1 MRYSAREHQRGS
13 PGVACYLATEPIRGR
28 SRGWA
33 GARRLGPTELVI
45 GLTVLGAILR
55 FATLDVQSIWSDEA
69 ATVILVQRGLG
80 GLLSHISTSETTPP
94 LYFVLMWAWTKVFG
108 TGMLEYRSLSA
119 LAGTLTIPVVY
130 LAGRQVSTR
139 VGVWAAALTTVSPA
153 MYYYSQEARSYALLI
168 LFSAGALVFW
178 QRALRTPSART
189 LAGWTAMSILA
200 LLTHYF
206 AAFLFIAQAAMLI
219 QRLGWRRVFLPWAGA
234 VALVGLALVPL
245 ARAQTQHVLAGSNGS
260 WIEGVPL
267 LSRFA
272 QVPKQFLVGLYSPVE
287 VFSTLLVGLLALAAI
302 VLLIRRGEKRELQL
316 ARELAIMAVVA
327 LLIPAVLSVT
337 HIEDVFNGRNVMGTW
352 VAWVLVLATGVGIAR
367 AGATGALLGG
377 AICALS
383 LLVIAG
389 VNLIP
394 GYQRSDWRGIARTLQ
409 SSAPAATRVI
419 VAPELGAAPLFI
431 YMPTAANISTP
442 SIAAHEVAFV
452 ALSTPRTGRAPSP
465 PVVPTSPPPGFRL
478 VSVQRSESFAV
489 SRFRAPGTATVSV
502 RALRGIAREAKAEV
516 FLQR

>member
-1 MRYSAREHQRGS
+1 MSTSAVPPASPALPQQPEPARE
-13 PGVACYLATEPIRGR
+13 R
-28 SRGWA
+28 SRGL
-33 GARRLGPTELVI
+33 ARTRGLGLTELVI
-45 GLTVLGAILR
+45 ALTVLGGILR

-80 GLLSHISTSETTPP
+80 GLLRHISSSETTPP
-94 LYFVLMWAWTKVFG
+94 LYFVLAWGWTKVFG
-108 TGMLEYRSLSA
+108 TSVFAYRSLSA

-130 LAGRQVSTR
+130 LAGREISTR
-139 VGVWAAALTTVSPA
+139 VGVWAAALTTVSPV

-168 LFSAGALVFW
+168 LFSAGALLFW
-178 QRALRTPSART
+178 QRALKRPST
-189 LAGWTAMSILA
+189 GSLGGWAAMSILA

-206 AAFLFIAQAAMLI
+206 AAFLFIAQAALLI
-219 QRLGWRRVFLPWAGA
+219 RRLGWRQVLLPWAGA
-234 VALVGLALVPL
+234 VALVGIALVPL
-245 ARAQTQHVLAGSNGS
+245 ARAQTKHVLAGSNGS

-287 VFSTLLVGLLALAAI
+287 IFSTLLVGLLALGAI
-302 VLLIRRGEKRELQL
+302 VLLVRRGDSRERHL
-316 ARELAIMAVVA
+316 ASEVAVMAVIA
-327 LLIPAVLSVT
+327 LVIPAVLSIT

-352 VAWVLVLATGVGIAR
+352 VAWILVLATGVGFAR
-367 AGATGALLGG
+367 AGRTGALLGG

-383 LLVIAG
+383 LALIAA

-394 GYQRSDWRGIARTLQ
+394 GYQRSDWHGIARVLQ
-409 SSAPAATRVI
+409 ASPPAATRVI

-431 YMPTAANISTP
+431 YMPTAANITTP

-452 ALSTPRTGRAPSP
+452 ALSTPHTGHAPLP
-465 PVVPTSPPPGFRL
+465 PVVRTSPPPGFHL
-478 VSVQRSESFAV
+478 VAVDRSEAFAV
-489 SRFRAPGTATVSV
+489 SRFRAPGSATVSV
-502 RALRGIAREAKAEV
+502 SALRGIVREAKAEV

>member
-1 MRYSAREHQRGS
+1 MARTS
-13 PGVACYLATEPIRGR
+13 
-28 SRGWA
+28 
-33 GARRLGPTELVI
+33 RLGAAEIVI
-45 GLTVLGAILR
+45 GLTVLGGILR

-80 GLLSHISTSETTPP
+80 GLLSHISSSETTPP
-94 LYFVLMWAWTKVFG
+94 LYFVLTWAWTKVFG
-108 TGMLEYRSLSA
+108 TGVFDYRSLSA

-130 LAGRQVSTR
+130 LAGREISPR
-139 VGVWAAALTTVSPA
+139 VGVWAAALTTVNPA

-168 LFSAGALVFW
+168 LFSAAALLFW
-178 QRALRTPSART
+178 QRAMKAPGAGR
-189 LAGWTAMSILA
+189 LAAWAAMSILA

-206 AAFLFIAQAAMLI
+206 AAFLFIAQAALLI
-219 QRLGWRRVFLPWAGA
+219 RRLGWRRVLPSAGA

-245 ARAQTQHVLAGSNGS
+245 ARAQTTHVLAGSNGS

-287 VFSTLLVGLLALAAI
+287 IFSTLLVGLLAAGAI
-302 VLLIRRGEKRELQL
+302 VLLIRRADSRERRLAGEF
-316 ARELAIMAVVA
+316 AIVAAIA
-327 LLIPAVLSVT
+327 LLIPAVLSIT
-337 HIEDVFNGRNVMGTW
+337 HIEDVFNGRNVMATW
-352 VAWVLVLATGVGIAR
+352 VPWVVVLAAGLGIAR
-367 AGATGALLGG
+367 AGRTGALLGG
-377 AICALS
+377 AICTLS

-394 GYQRSDWRGIARTLQ
+394 GYQRSDWHGIARALQ
-409 SSAPAATRVI
+409 ASPPITTRVV

-431 YMPTAANISTP
+431 YMHTDANIVAP
-442 SIAAHEVAFV
+442 SVATHEVAFV
-452 ALSTPRTGRAPSP
+452 ALSTPHTGHAPLP

-478 VSVQRSESFAV
+478 VGVDRSEAFAV
-489 SRFRAPGTATVSV
+489 SRFRATGTATVSV
-502 RALRGIAREAKAEV
+502 SSLRRIDREAKAEV